1 MGQPMVT
8 EGHEHDLDVCC
19 VKIGQ
24 PGLGADKECLRL
36 VGDTMKNRIEFFA
49 IGAAHRSKNEKP
61 RSSLRKSAL
70 AREPA
75 IRNGK
80 PRRASKSSTNVSAS
94 TPRIAPGSTSLRSG
108 ALRAPRKRFQ

>member
-49 IGAAHRSKNEKP
+49 IGAAHRSKNE
-61 RSSLRKSAL
+61 
-70 AREPA
+70 
-75 IRNGK
+75 
-80 PRRASKSSTNVSAS
+80 
-94 TPRIAPGSTSLRSG
+94 
-108 ALRAPRKRFQ
+108 